1 MKRMETDERAL
12 IQEIHDSP
20 TQATVVTAGAGS
32 QAVADLLGVP
42 GASRTLLEALVPYSS
57 RSFTEFL
64 GREPEQYVSE
74 ETARLLAGRALA
86 RAVHLHDDGDQP
98 LAGVACS
105 ATIVTDRPKRGE
117 HRAHVAAW
125 TPARLTSYAVYLNK
139 GARDRDG
146 EETVVSRLLINVLA
160 AACGLETQL
169 DLGLGDGDSLS
180 SNEELFVTVAEQ
192 LEDESL
198 PYFGIH
204 ADGRI
209 RTTDAHP
216 QALLCGSFNP
226 LHSGHLGL
234 AETAAALM
242 GQPVAFEIAA
252 VNADKPRL
260 PVADLLE
267 RMSQFAGL
275 APVFA
280 SNAPTFVE
288 KSRVFPGCTFVVG
301 FDTAAR
307 VIQPRYYGDSEAN
320 TLAALGEIRANG
332 CRFLVAGRENDAG
345 EFRTL
350 SDLALPQGYQDL
362 FAAIP
367 ADQFR
372 NDISSTEI
380 RAARAEE
387 DAA

>member
-1 MKRMETDERAL
+1 MKRMQTDERAL

-20 TQATVVTAGAGS
+20 KMAAVVTAGAGS

-64 GREPEQYVSE
+64 GREPAQYVSE
-74 ETARLLAGRALA
+74 ATARLLAGRALA
-86 RAVHLHDDGDQP
+86 RAVHLAEGHQP

-125 TPARLTSYAVYLNK
+125 TPERLTSYAVHLHK

-146 EETVVSRLLINVLA
+146 EEMVVSRLLINALA

-169 DLGLGDGDSLS
+169 DLGLGEGDSLS
-180 SNEELFVTVAEQ
+180 SAEERFVNAAEA
-192 LEDESL
+192 LAIEEL

-204 ADGRI
+204 ADGRL
-209 RTTDAHP
+209 RTTDVHP
-216 QALLCGSFNP
+216 QALLSGSFNP

-234 AETAAALM
+234 AQSAADLM

-260 PVADLLE
+260 PTPVLLA

-288 KSRVFPGCTFVVG
+288 KSRIFPGCTFVIG

-307 VIQPRYYGDSEAN
+307 VIHSRYYGDSEAN

-350 SDLALPQGYQDL
+350 TQLDLPDGYQDL

-367 ADQFR
+367 TNLFR
-372 NDISSTEI
+372 DDISSTEI
-380 RAARAEE
+380 REARAAE
-387 DAA
+387 DAR

>member
-1 MKRMETDERAL
+1 MKRMQTDERAL

-20 TQATVVTAGAGS
+20 TMAAVVTAGAGS

-64 GREPEQYVSE
+64 GQEPEQYVSE
-74 ETARLLAGRALA
+74 ETACLLAGRALA
-86 RAVHLHDDGDQP
+86 RAVHLAEGDQP

-125 TPARLTSYAVYLNK
+125 TPERLTSYAVHLNK

-146 EETVVSRLLINVLA
+146 EETVVSRLLINALA
-160 AACGLETQL
+160 TACGVETQL
-169 DLGLGDGDSLS
+169 DLGLGEGDSLS
-180 SNEELFVTVAEQ
+180 SAEELFEVVAEA
-192 LEDESL
+192 LAEEAL

-216 QALLCGSFNP
+216 QALLSGSFNP

-234 AETAAALM
+234 AQTAADLM

-260 PVADLLE
+260 PTPVLLT

-280 SNAPTFVE
+280 SNSPTFVE
-288 KSRVFPGCTFVVG
+288 KSRIFSGCTFVIG

-307 VIQPRYYGDSEAN
+307 VIHSRYYGDSEDN

-332 CRFLVAGRENDAG
+332 CRFLVAGRGNDAG

-350 SDLALPQGYQDL
+350 AQLALPEGYQDL

-367 ADQFR
+367 ANLFR
-372 NDISSTEI
+372 NDISSTNI
-380 RAARAEE
+380 REARATK
-387 DAA
+387 AVS